1 MHLIR
6 KITLITLCLVL
17 GLAGNAGL
25 AMARNTQGNYLT
37 VTVEVEGYGEMPQ
50 DVSFV
55 VRNLDKETV
64 AGVLKV
70 GADGRCYYGDKPYID
85 HLEPGRY
92 SISLM
97 EPNRLYEF
105 DRPSQ
110 EVVLHDMTVLPETI
124 EVGMIGHVF
133 GVDSNGEWVGN
144 DDGDTSTIIW
154 DTTFGTTQF
163 YCGNSDAKSPSAVG
177 GIDNIG
183 KQNTV
188 TTEEM
193 EKYEGADKDA
203 VRKVM
208 YYGWNGPAQWEGF
221 TSGRYQLPYSSF
233 EAIDITRE
241 QIKETGIHEER
252 GLGQFIT
259 HVAINHYHNDGRDWW
274 GNSSPTAAERQDGYS
289 DFIAFLDA
297 QPDPPESFI
306 IYGWENYEEAWQ
318 PGNKRSTQD
327 MFFSRSFLS
336 GDYDHAE
343 IKFKAIRKTGEFAIR
358 KGIYSE
364 LRSAVSPFSPAGA
377 VYRLYTDEKATVMA
391 KDVDGND
398 AILTVTDDYGLSN
411 SVTLYLGKQYYLKEI
426 KVPTGFVLDETIYP
440 IVLNHEQEIMPVM
453 DHLQKVRIVLQKKD
467 SRADLADAEGK
478 GELQGAVF
486 GVYWKDGDE
495 YIQVDEIT
503 TDEKGQGC
511 SGELSPGIYHI
522 KEVIPPKGYLVDPE
536 YHEVQAYADD
546 SGKAVIDCPI
556 TVSDDPTV
564 VEIIKTDGNG
574 NPLSGAWFHVEDKEG
589 NIVEASW
596 QSDGTPHVITAL
608 EEGVTY
614 YLVEDEGV
622 NGYFPLKDPQAFT
635 VSGRLTTVKAVNEKT
650 PSIKTKAM
658 FTDSQQKLHLLRET
672 VSVTDNVTL
681 SDLTIG
687 QQYRIVA
694 GLLDASNGRVIAK
707 TEKEFTADKE
717 SFEMAVVFDKVT
729 PAKTMV
735 VTDEL
740 LRRNPEGEYESVC
753 LHDDRNDP
761 DQQVFM
767 PAVSTAASSL
777 ADGSNMLANE
787 GVQTVKDVVDYHNL
801 LAGREYE
808 MVTSLHYHNTGEPVM
823 DADGNPITVTNSF
836 TAESTDGSTEILMDV
851 DCGMLKGT
859 MITVY
864 EEIWLDGVLI
874 ARHCDRDDLDQTLSV
889 PDLITQASHSEKEED
904 GYTLKDS
911 VQLYG
916 FNQNDE
922 VEITATVMD
931 YESGRPL
938 TDENG
943 NTVAS
948 TVKVFGSEEETEIE
962 IRVSAELIEDRKVVF
977 FEEGRL
983 NGSESIIVTHNDWEN
998 EKQTVFIE
1006 KVPETGDENT
1016 LMIYVGLLGLSLC
1029 GSSAVLT
1036 YGSFHRRK
1044 RKK

>member
-1 MHLIR
+1 MHIIR
-6 KITLITLCLVL
+6 KITLITLCLLL
-17 GLAGNAGL
+17 GMAGNAGL

-37 VTVEVEGYGEMPQ
+37 VTVEVDGFGEMPQ

-64 AGVLKV
+64 AGILKV

-92 SISLM
+92 SVSLM

-105 DRPSQ
+105 DRLTQ
-110 EVVLHDMTVLPETI
+110 EVILHDMTVLPETI

-183 KQNTV
+183 RQNTV

-193 EKYEGADKDA
+193 EKYEGADKEA

-289 DFIAFLDA
+289 DFIAFLDT
-297 QPDPPESFI
+297 QPDPPESFV

-343 IKFKAIRKTGEFAIR
+343 VRFTAIRKTGEFAIR

-377 VYRLYTDEKATVMA
+377 VYRLFTDEKATVMA

-398 AILTVTDDYGLSN
+398 AVLTVTDDYGLSN
-411 SVTLYLGKQYYLKEI
+411 IVRLYLGQQYYLKEI
-426 KVPTGFVLDETIYP
+426 RVPVGFVLDEEVYP
-440 IVLNHEQEIMPVM
+440 IVLNHENEVLPVM

-467 SRADLADAEGK
+467 SKSGTS
-478 GELQGAVF
+478 ELKDAVF
-486 GVYWKDGDE
+486 GVYRKEGDE
-495 YIQVDEIT
+495 YIRVDEIT
-503 TDEKGQGC
+503 TDEKGQGS
-511 SGELSPGIYHI
+511 SGELSPGIYYV
-522 KEVIPPKGYLVDPE
+522 KEVIPPKGYLVDTE
-536 YHEVQAYADD
+536 YHEAKAYADD
-546 SGKAVIDCPI
+546 SGKAVIDCPV
-556 TVSDDPTV
+556 TVSDDPTE

-589 NIVEASW
+589 NIIEAKW
-596 QSDGTPHVITAL
+596 QSDGNPHVIRGL

-614 YLVEDEGV
+614 YLIEDEGV
-622 NGYFPLKDPQAFT
+622 SGYFPLKHPQAFT
-635 VSGRLTTVKAVNEKT
+635 VSGRMTTVKAVNEKT
-650 PSIKTKAM
+650 PSIQTKAV

-672 VSVTDNVTL
+672 VSVTDKVTL

-687 QQYRIVA
+687 QQYLLLAR
-694 GLLDASNGRVIAK
+694 LLDASDGSLIAE
-707 TEKEFTADKE
+707 TEKEFTADMI
-717 SFEMAVVFDKVT
+717 SCDMTVVFDKVT
-729 PAKTMV
+729 PAETMV

-740 LRRNPEGEYESVC
+740 LRRNSAGEYESVC
-753 LHDDRNDP
+753 LHDDMNDSE
-761 DQQVFM
+761 QQVFI
-767 PAVSTAASSL
+767 PSLSTSASSL
-777 ADGSNMLANE
+777 ANGSSMLANE
-787 GVQTVKDVVDYHNL
+787 GIQTIKDVVEYRSL
-801 LAGREYE
+801 LSGREYE

-823 DADGNPITVTNSF
+823 DADGNPYKVKNRFIP
-836 TAESTDGSTEILMDV
+836 ESSDGSTEILMDV

-859 MITVY
+859 RITVY
-864 EEIWLDGVLI
+864 EEVWLDGVLI
-874 ARHCDRDDLDQTLSV
+874 ASHCDPDDLDQTLSV
-889 PDLITQASHSEKEED
+889 PDLITQASHSEKDED
-904 GYTLKDS
+904 GYILKDS
-911 VQLYG
+911 VQLQG

-998 EKQTVFIE
+998 ERQTVFIE
-1006 KVPETGDENT
+1006 TVPETGDENR
-1016 LMIYVGLLGLSLC
+1016 LAMYAGLLGLSLC
-1029 GSSAVLT
+1029 GSSVILT